1 MIEAPAD
8 AKTRSKWLERLYE
21 AVQEDGVDY
30 LSPIE
35 EQWGAICG
43 GGDLANEWSDRL
55 LPLVSASW
63 SIEAIGGWVKG
74 ASLCLS
80 SLVAAE
86 RYEEL
91 DFSWG
96 SAD

>member
-1 MIEAPAD
+1 MIEAPAG
-8 AKTRSKWLERLYE
+8 AKIRSKWLERLYE

-30 LSPIE
+30 LSPVE
-35 EQWGAICG
+35 DQWGAICG
-43 GGDLANEWSDRL
+43 GDDPASEWADRL
-55 LPLVSASW
+55 LPLVRKVW
-63 SIEAIGGWVKG
+63 SSEEIGGWVKG